1 MAAYQV
7 GAAKG
12 DMTACRYSKL
22 LLLQNLCYLPAQ
34 LACPAKGVL
43 YMKFAVLQERSPVS
57 MAAAAP
63 SANPLYGVPYGKGCT
78 VDRSAS
84 MDSDISSFSPV
95 PKRHCFGPSE
105 APINSGSAQ
114 FDYHYAQ
121 QQQQQDFCLQQ
132 HASIPAATLADAQ
145 KAYALKLMLSQ
156 KPPEEA
162 AALVAFLRRFQ
173 RLEHAATS
181 QPSQAQPQCP
191 TLQSTGSQPVAQYS
205 SNRLPPSTILRLQ
218 AAYGQVV
225 QASQHQQQ
233 HTGDTLPQHMIAGSR
248 QTSIDAFMTQLREI
262 QTPAQY
268 GEGSSSMVAGPA
280 AAAVWYDN
288 PAVPA
293 EPSTAA
299 YEPVQPQIHAQW
311 SAYCQEH
318 KPSQPDF
325 AWQVATAASCTQA
338 AATGCEAD
346 TSHSPAAFARCLLY
360 KQGQLK
366 MALLQYQQRQQ
377 QHLMASAA
385 RKQQAFLE
393 RQAALSPMRPV
404 SSPIRPALGFPELLA
419 YWAKGLGLQRCESVY
434 LACHLWTKVQQQVS
448 YYSPVM
454 FVLLM

>member
-1 MAAYQV
+1 MSSAAN
-7 GAAKG
+7 A
-12 DMTACRYSKL
+12 
-22 LLLQNLCYLPAQ
+22 
-34 LACPAKGVL
+34 
-43 YMKFAVLQERSPVS
+43 F
-57 MAAAAP
+57 
-63 SANPLYGVPYGKGCT
+63 YGVPYGKGCT

-95 PKRHCFGPSE
+95 PKRHCFCPSE

-114 FDYHYAQ
+114 CDFQYAQ

-132 HASIPAATLADAQ
+132 HASIPAATVADAQ

-156 KPPEEA
+156 KSPEEA
-162 AALVAFLRRFQ
+162 AALVSFLRRV
-173 RLEHAATS
+173 RSLKHAATS
-181 QPSQAQPQCP
+181 QPSQAQPQGP
-191 TLQSTGSQPVAQYS
+191 TLQSIVSQPAAQYL

-225 QASQHQQQ
+225 QAPQHQQQ
-233 HTGDTLPQHMIAGSR
+233 HHTGDTHPQHIAAKSR
-248 QTSIDAFMTQLREI
+248 QTSMDAFMSRLREI

-268 GEGSSSMVAGPA
+268 GEGSSSMVPGHA
-280 AAAVWYDN
+280 AAAAWYDN

-293 EPSTAA
+293 QPSTAA
-299 YEPVQPQIHAQW
+299 YEPVQPQIDAHW
-311 SAYCQEH
+311 SAYRQEH
-318 KPSQPDF
+318 KPSQADLV
-325 AWQVATAASCTQA
+325 WQA
-338 AATGCEAD
+338 AAAASGRQAAPTGCEAD
-346 TSHSPAAFARCLLY
+346 TSHSPAALARCLLY

-393 RQAALSPMRPV
+393 RQAALSPIRPV

-419 YWAKGLGLQRCESVY
+419 YWAKGLSLQRCESVY

-448 YYSPVM
+448 CCSVLM
-454 FVLLM
+454 CVVLLNGSAQHIQTSCAVIDWSSRQLFHGFSDCCKWSMAVQVIVASCGDI